1 VIPCAI
7 CGCDSERG
15 SYNNIPLCL
24 DCYVNRPDDVLAY
37 EKKVRRS
44 MFGICQRCLELVS
57 FTETD
62 VAVVCVNGHITL
74 VNDMPSIMTP
84 QQVAED
90 MGITMAS
97 ALNLWESRLPKIVF
111 DEDEE
116 GWDG

>member
-1 VIPCAI
+1 
-7 CGCDSERG
+7 
-15 SYNNIPLCL
+15 
-24 DCYVNRPDDVLAY
+24 
-37 EKKVRRS
+37 

-74 VNDMPSIMTP
+74 VDDMPPSIMTP

-97 ALNLWESRLPKIVF
+97 ALNLWESRLTEIMF
-111 DEDEE
+111 DEDKE